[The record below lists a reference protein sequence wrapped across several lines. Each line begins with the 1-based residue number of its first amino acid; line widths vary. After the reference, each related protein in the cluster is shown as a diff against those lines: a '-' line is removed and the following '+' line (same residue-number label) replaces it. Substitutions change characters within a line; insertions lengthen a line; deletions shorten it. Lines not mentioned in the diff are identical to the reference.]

1 MANQF
6 EKNILITDAIEILY
20 KTCLEAHN
28 QGRQLLGAQS
38 YEGSTLRDALNN
50 NNSIIEVDNGFKL
63 NIHVQTAI
71 RSFNTKATQMD
82 VSAYHYEDV
91 SAIKFTEF
99 CGNIQGVCAAYC
111 LLTWQFR
118 NGEKRYF
125 FCKDDAL
132 ELAIDVLLDNLPE
145 EYLELISKK
154 QFRTKEVPYLR
165 DFWKTNWEKNE
176 VKIYYE
182 TSDTFIKDEFVTNIL
197 PLANDNAHDSLII
210 LDVGGGK
217 GRLAEK
223 LINLLIEAKISFKF
237 LLIEPDVSQ
246 WKIAQERLTQYSDLG
261 VEVINASVNDFS
273 MLEQYGEYINR
284 VNGIILSGGPINEK
298 IVKMEDAEKN
308 LTQLRPLL
316 ADNGIIIATGL
327 TPVFFTKKDFTNKY
341 YLDVLSTVKRTSER
355 AFGSD
360 NLFQCYVMKKTPTQ
374 DLEQG
379 LSIFSNVHP

>member
-6 EKNILITDAIEILY
+6 EKNMLITDAIETLY
-20 KTCLEAHN
+20 KTCMEAHN
-28 QGRQLLGAQS
+28 QGRQLFGAQS
-38 YEGSTLRDALNN
+38 YEGSTLRNVLNN

-82 VSAYHYEDV
+82 VSSYNYEDV
-91 SAIKFTEF
+91 SAIKLSEF
-99 CGNIQGVCAAYC
+99 SGNIQGVCDAYY
-111 LLTWQFR
+111 LLTFQFK
-118 NGEKRYF
+118 NNEKRHF
-125 FCKDDAL
+125 FCKDAAL
-132 ELAIDVLLDNLPE
+132 ESSIDVLLDNLPE
-145 EYLELISKK
+145 EHLELISKK

-165 DFWKTNWEKNE
+165 DFWKTNWETSE
-176 VKIYYE
+176 VKTYYE
-182 TSDTFIKDEFVTNIL
+182 TSDTFIKDKFVTNIL
-197 PLANDNAHDSLII
+197 PLAHEYECLTIM
-210 LDVGGGK
+210 DVGGGK

-223 LINLLIEAKISFKF
+223 LINLLIDEKTPFKY

-246 WKIAQERLTQYSDLG
+246 WEIARERLTLYADSG

-273 MLEQYGEYINR
+273 TLEQYREYTKK

-308 LTQLRPLL
+308 LVQLLPLL

-341 YLDVLSTVKRTSER
+341 NLVVLSTVKRTSER
-355 AFGSD
+355 SFGSE
-360 NLFQCYVMKKTPTQ
+360 NLFQYYVIKKPPTPTQ
-374 DLEQG
+374 DLEQEPPP
-379 LSIFSNVHP
+379 SPNFF